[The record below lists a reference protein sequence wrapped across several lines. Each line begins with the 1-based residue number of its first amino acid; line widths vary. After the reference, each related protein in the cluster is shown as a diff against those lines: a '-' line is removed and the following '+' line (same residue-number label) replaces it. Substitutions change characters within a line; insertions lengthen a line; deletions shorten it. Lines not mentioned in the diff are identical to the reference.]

1 MFGLFHKMDTMD
13 NKSNSITKQEIFK
26 RFDLSPRC
34 GMSILFLAIFGILI
48 ISPCCSL
55 FRSMRD
61 DPYFKEFY
69 EKTSIIMTDEERAA
83 YRNLRDSDAKKE
95 FIEQFWRIRD
105 PDPGTEENET
115 WQLFE
120 ERIEYANRWFGWR
133 KPPPGS
139 VPDENWDKYIG
150 WDTDR
155 GRVYLVLGEPDLLYF
170 DIWPMYEGRTIAQ
183 PEGESSEA
191 WIYYRYQLTVYFTR
205 SSTRDWRLSSQSSKL
220 FQTLNKAKLEMIHPD
235 QRKFIEEP
243 LGVEAKFENDT
254 IRIVVPISGVNW
266 DAAEEVMVAEFGVD
280 IDIFHEDQKIDEVHE
295 KKSWRKTE
303 KELFETYELVIEIPF
318 VPEREGNY
326 RLEIVV
332 EDLMAF
338 TLSQYKTVVR
348 FSK

>member
-1 MFGLFHKMDTMD
+1 METM
-13 NKSNSITKQEIFK
+13 NKKSNLKTKLEIYKKFY
-26 RFDLSPRC
+26 LSPRC
-34 GMSILFLAIFGILI
+34 GIFVLFLAIFCTLI
-48 ISPCCSL
+48 ISPGCSL
-55 FRSMRD
+55 FRTMRD

-69 EKTSIIMTDEERAA
+69 EKASVIMTDEEKEE
-83 YRNLRDSDAKKE
+83 YKNLADADAKKE

-105 PDPGTEENET
+105 PDPGTEENEN

-133 KPPPGS
+133 KPPPAS
-139 VPDENWDKYIG
+139 VPDKKWDKYVG
-150 WDTDR
+150 WDTER
-155 GRVYLVLGEPDLLYF
+155 GRVYLVMGEPDLLYF

-183 PEGESSEA
+183 PEGGSLEA

-220 FQTLNKAKLEMIHPD
+220 FQTLKKAKLEMIHPD
-235 QRKFIEEP
+235 QRRFIEEP

-254 IRIVVPISGVNW
+254 IRIIVPVSGVNW
-266 DAAEEVMVAEFGVD
+266 NPVEEELVAEFGVD
-280 IDIFHEDQKIDEVHE
+280 IDVYHEDLKIDEIHE

-303 KELFETYELVIEIPF
+303 KELFETYELLIEIPY
-318 VPEREGNY
+318 VPESEGDY